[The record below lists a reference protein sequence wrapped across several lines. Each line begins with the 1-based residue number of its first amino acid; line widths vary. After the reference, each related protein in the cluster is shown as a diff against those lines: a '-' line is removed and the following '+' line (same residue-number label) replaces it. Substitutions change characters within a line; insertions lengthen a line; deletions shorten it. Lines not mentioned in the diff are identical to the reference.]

1 MNRGRRCVHENVSRS
16 QALPREHTSV
26 PCSPREVFANTP
38 PSPVRAQQVRAQYRN
53 AAAKIFPDDSFLM
66 RFYKNVIGEEGGEMN
81 RTDMICARLFED
93 PSLLRN
99 VDPKD
104 ALRKGKDGVRFK

>member
-1 MNRGRRCVHENVSRS
+1 
-16 QALPREHTSV
+16 
-26 PCSPREVFANTP
+26 
-38 PSPVRAQQVRAQYRN
+38 
-53 AAAKIFPDDSFLM
+53 M

>member
-1 MNRGRRCVHENVSRS
+1 MQPVYV
-16 QALPREHTSV
+16 QAAKQAPALGKRHQ
-26 PCSPREVFANTP
+26 VFKEKEKGERPFAKHA
-38 PSPVRAQQVRAQYRN
+38 RYFRDALMRAQYRN

>member
-1 MNRGRRCVHENVSRS
+1 MQLVYVQAAKQAPALGKRHQVFKGKEKGEGPLRQTCTLLRG
-16 QALPREHTSV
+16 AL
-26 PCSPREVFANTP
+26 
-38 PSPVRAQQVRAQYRN
+38 VRAQYRN
-53 AAAKIFPDDSFLM
+53 TATKIFPDDSFLM

-81 RTDMICARLFED
+81 RADMICARLFED

-104 ALRKGKDGVRFK
+104 ALRKGKGEARRFD